1 MTHWHRAA
9 VLGMGAALSLAASC
23 SDDDS
28 SGGGKAG
35 SAGAAGD
42 SGDASSC
49 AIEQPFPAGDPEGH
63 ADPYGARA
71 AGQARAGKLASA
83 SLLVQPAHGRQQV
96 EVGDYVLANDK
107 LAVVIEAPGLSDGYD
122 TFGGKILAVDQ
133 IGDDGRP
140 AGKSRYVETLLG
152 MSVETIDA
160 KSVSVIN
167 DGSDGKAAI
176 VRAAG
181 PLTAIPFLDGSL
193 GVLFPRRY
201 GLDAAFDYV
210 LEPGSEKLVVR
221 FGVANPSEEPVRFAI
236 GPVTDEMHGF
246 FHYNHNRLFAPG
258 FGFAKPGGKLDWVGF
273 VSPGEWS
280 FAWRAG
286 GGEQLSYELEVSGF
300 QYTLGP
306 GFEAA
311 PCAITWTD
319 HAEVIGGGPD
329 ADGLLEAIRSVD
341 DAPPWRAVSGSVEDS
356 AGAPVGGAWVHLL
369 DADGKYLSRTQAAPD
384 GSFAIRAP
392 ALASRLV
399 ASLRGYPSDEAALA
413 ADATSAKLVL
423 GPSGKIHVTATELG
437 TGVALPVRIQVIPKL
452 ALPATPGAFG
462 LPDENGGRLHQE
474 FSTTGDA
481 TLVVPE
487 GEHRVIVSR
496 GWEYELVDQTLTVAA
511 GETVELSAQLER
523 SVDSTGVMCADFH
536 IHSFQSADSSDSID
550 LKVRSAI
557 ADGLEIPVAS
567 EHEWVIDYHPTIVAL
582 GLDGFAFGM
591 PSEELTTFKWGHFG
605 VVPLLPRPEAVNNG
619 AVEWITKTP
628 GELFAAVQAL
638 PENPVLIVNHPNNAD
653 FTGYFTQV
661 KIDPE
666 TGQGKGELWDPNFDA
681 IEVFQGADFEES
693 RSRSVRDWF
702 AILNGGKIAW
712 AVGSSD
718 SHHVRGS
725 PVGYPRTCMP
735 FGHDDPKQL
744 TTNQV
749 RDVLAVGKAT
759 ISGGLYMTVE
769 GPGGAGPG
777 ETVTGAG
784 ASADFTVTVGAA
796 SFVDATTLEVIVDGV
811 TVKTEPLAPI
821 GAGPGKKFVNVV
833 SVPVAPA
840 GSWVVF
846 HAKGGGDLAPLHP
859 GRHPF
864 AVSNP
869 VFLKP

>member
-1 MTHWHRAA
+1 MRHWQRVAMLA
-9 VLGMGAALSLAASC
+9 MGAAVTIAASC

-28 SGGGKAG
+28 SPGGSGGG
-35 SAGAAGD
+35 AGA
-42 SGDASSC
+42 DAASC
-49 AIEQPFPAGDPEGH
+49 FFEAPFPPGNPDGH
-63 ADPYGARA
+63 PDPYGARA
-71 AGQARAGKLASA
+71 AGQARAARLSSA
-83 SLLVQPAHGRQQV
+83 AMLVQPAHGRQQV
-96 EVGDYVLANDK
+96 ETGDYVIANDK

-122 TFGGKILAVDQ
+122 TFGGKILAFDRV
-133 IGDDGRP
+133 GDDGRP
-140 AGKSRYVETLLG
+140 TGKSRYVETLLA

-167 DGSDGKAAI
+167 DGSDGNAAI

-201 GLDAAFDYV
+201 GLEAAFDYV
-210 LEPGSEKLVVR
+210 LEPGSEQLLVR
-221 FGVANPSEEPVRFAI
+221 FGVANPSPEPVRFAI

-246 FHYNHNRLFAPG
+246 FHYNHNQLFTPG
-258 FGFAKPGGKLDWVGF
+258 FGFAKPSGKLDWVGF

-280 FAWRAG
+280 FAWRAAG
-286 GGEQLSYELEVSGF
+286 SEQISYELEISGF
-300 QYTLGP
+300 SYTLGP

-311 PCAITWTD
+311 PCAVTWTD
-319 HAEVIGGGPD
+319 HVEVIGGGPD
-329 ADGLLEAIRSVD
+329 ADGLLEAIRRVD
-341 DAPPWRAVSGSVEDS
+341 GAPPWRAVSGSVEDS

-369 DADGKYLSRTQAAPD
+369 DHDDKHVSRTRAGSD

-392 ALASRLV
+392 ALASKLV
-399 ASLRGYPSDEAALA
+399 ASLRGYPSGELALA

-423 GPSGKIHVTATELG
+423 GPSGKIRVTATELG
-437 TGVALPVRIQVIPKL
+437 TGIALPVRIQVIPQV
-452 ALPATPGAFG
+452 APPATPSAFG

-474 FSTTGDA
+474 FSASGDS
-481 TLVVPE
+481 TLIVPT

-496 GWEYELVDQTLTVAA
+496 GWEYELFDQTLTVAS
-511 GETVELSAQLER
+511 GETVDLAVQLER

-536 IHSFQSADSSDSID
+536 IHSFQSADSNDSID

-567 EHEWVIDYHPTIVAL
+567 EHEWVIDYHPTIVEL

-619 AVEWITKTP
+619 AVDWIGKSP
-628 GELFAAVQAL
+628 SEVFAAVQAL
-638 PENPVLIVNHPNNAD
+638 PESPVLIVNHPNNAD

-661 KIDPE
+661 KIDPD
-666 TGQGKGELWDPNFDA
+666 TGEGKGELWDPNFDA
-681 IEVFQGADFEES
+681 IEVFQGADFEQS
-693 RSRSVRDWF
+693 RNRSVRDWF
-702 AILNGGKIAW
+702 AILNSGKRVW

-725 PVGYPRTCMP
+725 PVGYPRTCMQ

-744 TTNQV
+744 TTNVV
-749 RDVLAVGKAT
+749 RDVLEAGRAT

-777 ETVTGAG
+777 ETVSGAG

-811 TVKTEPLAPI
+811 TLMTEPLAPL
-821 GAGPGKKFVNVV
+821 GAGPGKKFVNTL
-833 SVPVAPA
+833 SVPVASA

-846 HAKGGGDLAPLHP
+846 HAKGTGDLSPLHP

-869 VFLKP
+869 VFVKP